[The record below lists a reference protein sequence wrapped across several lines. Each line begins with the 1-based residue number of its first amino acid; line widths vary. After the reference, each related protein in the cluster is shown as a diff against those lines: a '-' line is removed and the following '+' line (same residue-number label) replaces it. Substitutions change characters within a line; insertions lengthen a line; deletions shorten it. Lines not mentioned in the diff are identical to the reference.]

1 MFESLKDKVR
11 ESSGGQIPF
20 ESSIASLKEKFARF
34 VEAKRMGADILFMM
48 TYMASMSI
56 ANATRPEIFGFAAN
70 RHEYISAKYIAKVDT
85 YVKKWSFSYAESLT
99 IVAERTENATLQNM
113 LMRYSNAIESN
124 VPDDEFL
131 SQELNTIRSVYRSQY
146 EQGCELVKKWGDAY
160 VAMLLSG
167 TVIAVTIMISIAIYS
182 PTGMEGTL
190 NMSYAIIL
198 LICLFANIL
207 MYQSV
212 PSDPKTHGLPDR
224 TSKEQATIAVMERL
238 IVPITLVIALILL
251 ALGVSVGLIFMLV
264 GVLLAPLGIIGF
276 IDDHNITLRDNDFA
290 TFIRSFGSVMG
301 GQSATAVHALGA
313 IDRKAFMAL
322 EPLLN
327 SVYSK
332 MNLGLDVRQ
341 SWDRFIGE
349 SGSNLINMY
358 LNIYLD
364 TVHLGG
370 PPEPIGKTVGSS
382 MLEMV
387 LLRDKKDMISRGF
400 ILLMIPMH
408 VVMAG
413 IFVALYRIM
422 VVLTSSVS
430 TMMTHF
436 KEASSAAGATGASSQ
451 GVTASGA
458 LGGSM
463 GMFTNFPEKEMG
475 IYVAIMLTIITVSNI
490 VAAKVVGGGDR
501 YMYYFYGA
509 IFCILT
515 GMVMLVAPIVV
526 GIFFNPQALSAMAT
540 GGK

>member
-1 MFESLKDKVR
+1 MFESIRDKVK

-20 ESSIASLKEKFARF
+20 ASSIESLKERIALAS
-34 VEAKRMGADILFMM
+34 ESKRMSADILFMI
-48 TYMASMSI
+48 TYMTSMSI
-56 ANATRPEIFGFAAN
+56 ANATRPEIFSYSA
-70 RHEYISAKYIAKVDT
+70 RRQEYISAKYIAKVDT
-85 YVKKWSFSYAESLT
+85 YVKKWSYSYAESLS
-99 IVAERTENATLQNM
+99 IVAERTKNETLQNM
-113 LMRYSNAIESN
+113 LMRYSNAIDSN

-131 SQELNTIRSVYRSQY
+131 AQELNTVRSVYRSQY

-182 PTGMEGTL
+182 PTGMETTL
-190 NMSYAIIL
+190 NMSYGIIL
-198 LICLFANIL
+198 AICVFANIL

-212 PSDPKTHGLPDR
+212 PDDPKTHKNLER
-224 TSKEQATIAVMERL
+224 TSKEQVTIKTMERI
-238 IVPITLVIALILL
+238 IVPITLVIGLILL
-251 ALGVSVGLIFMLV
+251 FLGVAYGLIFMLI
-264 GVLLAPLGIIGF
+264 GILLAPLGIIGF
-276 IDDHNITLRDNDFA
+276 IDDHNITLRDSDFA

-301 GQSATAVHALGA
+301 GQSATAVRALGA
-313 IDRKAFMAL
+313 IDRKSFMTL
-322 EPLLN
+322 EPLLD

-332 MNLGLDVRQ
+332 MNLGLDTRQ
-341 SWDRFIGE
+341 TWDRFIGE

-364 TVHLGG
+364 TVQLGG

-387 LLRDKKDMISRGF
+387 LLRDKKDMVSRGF

-408 VVMAG
+408 MVMAA

-422 VVLTSSVS
+422 VTLTGSVS
-430 TMMTHF
+430 TMMKHF
-436 KEASSAAGATGASSQ
+436 QETNAAVGASGSAG
-451 GVTASGA
+451 GVSASGA

-475 IYVAIMLTIITVSNI
+475 VYVAIILTIITVSNI
-490 VAAKVVGGGDR
+490 IAAKVVGGGDR
-501 YMYYFYGA
+501 YMYYFYAA

-515 GMVMLVAPIVV
+515 GLVMLVTPIIV
-526 GIFFNPQALSAMAT
+526 GIFFNPEALTNMA
-540 GGK
+540 GR

>member
-1 MFESLKDKVR
+1 MFESVKDKVR
-11 ESSGGQIPF
+11 ASTGGQIPF
-20 ESSIASLKEKFARF
+20 ESSIGSLKTKFNLF
-34 VEAKRMGADILFMM
+34 LESKRMSADILFMM
-48 TYMASMSI
+48 TYMTSMAIS
-56 ANATRPEIFGFAAN
+56 NATRPEIFSYAAN
-70 RHEYISAKYIAKVDT
+70 RQEYISAKYIKKVDT
-85 YVKKWSFSYAESLT
+85 YVKKWSFSYAESLS
-99 IVAERTENATLQNM
+99 IVAEKVNDTTLQNM
-113 LMRYSNAIESN
+113 LMRYSNGIESN
-124 VPDDEFL
+124 IPDDEFL

-146 EQGCELVKKWGDAY
+146 EQGCELIKKWGDAY

-182 PTGMEGTL
+182 PTGMETTL
-190 NMSYAIIL
+190 NMSYGIIL
-198 LICLFANIL
+198 VICVFANIL
-207 MYQSV
+207 MFQSC
-212 PSDPKTHGLPDR
+212 PSDPKTHGLSER
-224 TSKEQATIAVMERL
+224 SSKEQATIAAMER
-238 IVPITLVIALILL
+238 IMIPITILIALLLL

-264 GVLLAPLGIIGF
+264 GILLAPMGIIGF
-276 IDDHNITLRDNDFA
+276 IDDNNITLRDNDFA
-290 TFIRSFGSVMG
+290 TFIRSFGSTMG

-313 IDRKAFMAL
+313 IDRKAFIAL

-341 SWDRFIGE
+341 TWDRFIGE

-364 TVHLGG
+364 TVQLGG
-370 PPEPIGKTVGSS
+370 PPEALGKTVGAS

-387 LLRDKKDMISRGF
+387 LLREKKDMISRGF
-400 ILLMIPMH
+400 LFLLIPMH
-408 VVMAG
+408 AVMAG

-422 VVLTSSVS
+422 VVLTGSVS
-430 TMMTHF
+430 SMMTHF
-436 KEASSAAGATGASSQ
+436 QEVNAAAGASGAAGT

-475 IYVAIMLTIITVSNI
+475 IYVAIMLTIITISDI
-490 VAAKVVGGGDR
+490 MAAKILGGGDR

-515 GMVMLVAPIVV
+515 GLVMIVAPIGV
-526 GIFFNPQALSAMAT
+526 GIFFNPEALNAMAT
-540 GGK
+540 GGS

>member
-11 ESSGGQIPF
+11 ASSGGSIPF
-20 ESSIASLKEKFARF
+20 ESSIASLKERIAFAA
-34 VEAKRMGADILFMM
+34 ESKMMSADILFMI
-48 TYMASMSI
+48 TYMTSMSI
-56 ANATRPEIFGFAAN
+56 ANATRPEIFSFSAQ
-70 RHEYISAKYIAKVDT
+70 RSEYISAKYIAKVDT
-85 YVKKWSFSYAESLT
+85 YVKKWSYSYAESLS
-99 IVAERTENATLQNM
+99 IVAERTKNSTLQNM
-113 LMRYSNAIESN
+113 LMRYSNAIDSN

-131 SQELNTIRSVYRSQY
+131 AQELNTVRSVYRSQY

-182 PTGMEGTL
+182 PTGMETTL
-190 NMSYAIIL
+190 MMSYGIIL
-198 LICLFANIL
+198 VICAFANIL

-212 PSDPKTHGLPDR
+212 PADPKTHKNLER
-224 TSKEQATIAVMERL
+224 TSKEQVTIRTMEKI
-238 IVPITLVIALILL
+238 IVPITLVIALVML
-251 ALGVSVGLIFMLV
+251 ALGVAYGLIFMLV
-264 GVLLAPLGIIGF
+264 GILMAPLGIIGF

-301 GQSATAVHALGA
+301 GQSATAVRALGA
-313 IDRKAFMAL
+313 IDRKSFMAL
-322 EPLLN
+322 EPLLD

-332 MNLGLDVRQ
+332 MNLGLDTRQ
-341 SWDRFIGE
+341 TWDRFIGE

-364 TVHLGG
+364 TVQLGG

-387 LLRDKKDMISRGF
+387 LLRDKKDMVSRGF

-408 VVMAG
+408 MVMAA

-422 VVLTSSVS
+422 VVLTGSVS

-436 KEASSAAGATGASSQ
+436 KETSAAVGATGTAG
-451 GVTASGA
+451 GVSASGA

-475 IYVAIMLTIITVSNI
+475 IYVAIILTMITVSNI
-490 VAAKVVGGGDR
+490 IAAKVVGGGDR
-501 YMYYFYGA
+501 YMYYFYAA
-509 IFCILT
+509 IFCLLT
-515 GMVMLVAPIVV
+515 GLVMLVTPIVV
-526 GIFFNPQALSAMAT
+526 GIFFNPEALTSMA
-540 GGK
+540 GR

>member
-1 MFESLKDKVR
+1 MFESVKDKIR
-11 ESSGGQIPF
+11 ASSGGQLPF
-20 ESSIASLKEKFARF
+20 ESSIASLKQKLALIAENK
-34 VEAKRMGADILFMM
+34 KMGADILFMM
-48 TYMASMSI
+48 TYMASMSM
-56 ANATRPEIFGFAAN
+56 ANATRPEIFAFASQ
-70 RHEYISAKYIAKVDT
+70 REEYISSKYIAKVDT
-85 YVKKWSFSYAESLT
+85 FVKKWSFSYSESLS
-99 IVAERTENATLQNM
+99 IVAERTTNPTLQNM
-113 LMRYSNAIESN
+113 LMRYANAIESN

-190 NMSYAIIL
+190 NMSYGIIL
-198 LICLFANIL
+198 AICAFGVIL

-212 PSDPKTHGLPDR
+212 PGDPKTHGLTER
-224 TSKEQATIAVMERL
+224 ASKEQITIRTMERVIL
-238 IVPITLVIALILL
+238 PITVVIGLVILV
-251 ALGVSVGLIFMLV
+251 LGVPVGLIYLMIGIF
-264 GVLLAPLGIIGF
+264 LAPLGIIGF

-290 TFIRSFGSVMG
+290 TFIRSFGSIMG

-313 IDRKAFMAL
+313 IDRKSFMAL
-322 EPLLN
+322 EDLLN

-332 MNLGLDVRQ
+332 MNLGLEVRPT
-341 SWDRFIGE
+341 WDRFIGE

-364 TVHLGG
+364 TVQLGG

-387 LLRDKKDMISRGF
+387 LLRDKKDMIARGF

-408 VVMAG
+408 VVMAA

-422 VVLTSSVS
+422 VTLTTSVG
-430 TMMTHF
+430 TMMQHF
-436 KEASSAAGATGASSQ
+436 QETTAAAGASSASGAG
-451 GVTASGA
+451 GVTASGT
-458 LGGSM
+458 LGAGM

-475 IYVAIMLTIITVSNI
+475 IYVAVILTIITISNI
-490 VAAKVVGGGDR
+490 LAAKIVGGGDR
-501 YMYYFYGA
+501 YMYYFYAA

-515 GMVMLVAPIVV
+515 GLVMVVTPMIV
-526 GIFFNPQALSAMAT
+526 GIFFNPEALTNMS
-540 GGK
+540 GR

>member
-1 MFESLKDKVR
+1 MFDSLKDKIR
-11 ESSGGQIPF
+11 SSSGGQIPF
-20 ESSIASLKEKFARF
+20 ESSVASFKEKFARF
-34 VEAKRMGADILFMM
+34 VESKRMGADILFMM
-48 TYMASMSI
+48 TYMTSMSI
-56 ANATRPEIFGFAAN
+56 ANATRPEIFAFAAN
-70 RHEYISAKYIAKVDT
+70 RTEYISAKYIAKVDT
-85 YVKKWSFSYAESLT
+85 YVKKWSYSYAESLS
-99 IVAERTENATLQNM
+99 IVAERTNNDILQNM
-113 LMRYSNAIESN
+113 LMRYSNAIDSN
-124 VPDDEFL
+124 VPDEEFL

-182 PTGMEGTL
+182 PNGMEGTL

-212 PSDPKTHGLPDR
+212 PADPKTHGLSDR
-224 TSKEQATIAVMERL
+224 NSKEQGTIAAMERL
-238 IVPITLVIALILL
+238 IVPVTVVISVILL

-264 GVLLAPLGIIGF
+264 GILMAPLGIIGF

-301 GQSATAVHALGA
+301 GQSATAVHALGV
-313 IDRKAFMAL
+313 IDRRSFAAL

-341 SWDRFIGE
+341 TWERFIGE

-364 TVHLGG
+364 TVQLGG

-422 VVLTSSVS
+422 VILTSSVT
-430 TMMTHF
+430 TMMAHF
-436 KEASSAAGATGASSQ
+436 QNETAAAGGSSASTQ
-451 GVTASGA
+451 GVTASAA
-458 LGGSM
+458 LGNSM

-526 GIFFNPQALSAMAT
+526 GIFFNPTALSAMAT
-540 GGK
+540 GKS

>member
-11 ESSGGQIPF
+11 ASSGGQIPF
-20 ESSIASLKEKFARF
+20 ESSIASLKERFAHF
-34 VEAKRMGADILFMM
+34 VESKRMGADILFMV

-56 ANATRPEIFGFAAN
+56 ANATRPEIFGYAAN
-70 RHEYISAKYIAKVDT
+70 RKEYISAKYIAKVDT
-85 YVKKWSFSYAESLT
+85 YVKKWSYSYAESLS
-99 IVAERTENATLQNM
+99 IVAERTNNDILQNM
-113 LMRYSNAIESN
+113 LMRYANSIESN
-124 VPDDEFL
+124 VPDEEFL
-131 SQELNTIRSVYRSQY
+131 SQELSTVRSVYRSQY

-182 PTGMEGTL
+182 PTGMETTL
-190 NMSYAIIL
+190 NVSYGIIL
-198 LICLFANIL
+198 LICFFSNVL

-212 PSDPKTHGLPDR
+212 PSDPKTHGLTDR
-224 TSKEQATIAVMERL
+224 TSKEQATISAMERI
-238 IVPITLVIALILL
+238 IVPITVVIALVLL
-251 ALGVSVGLIFMLV
+251 ALGVSVGLIYILI

-301 GQSATAVHALGA
+301 GQSATAVRALGA
-313 IDRKAFMAL
+313 IDRRSFMAL

-341 SWDRFIGE
+341 TWDRFIGE

-364 TVHLGG
+364 TVQLGG

-408 VVMAG
+408 VVMAA
-413 IFVALYRIM
+413 IFVALYRLM
-422 VVLTSSVS
+422 VILTGSVS

-436 KEASSAAGATGASSQ
+436 QETSAAAGSTGSST
-451 GVTASGA
+451 GVTAASA
-458 LGGSM
+458 LGSSM

-475 IYVAIMLTIITVSNI
+475 IYVAIQLTIITVSNI

-515 GMVMLVAPIVV
+515 GLVMLVVPIGV
-526 GIFFNPQALSAMAT
+526 GIFFNPEALNAMAA
-540 GGK
+540 GHS

>member
-1 MFESLKDKVR
+1 MFESVKDKIKA
-11 ESSGGQIPF
+11 SSGGQIPF
-20 ESSIASLKEKFARF
+20 ESSVASLKQKLARAA
-34 VEAKRMGADILFMM
+34 ESKRMGADILFMM
-48 TYMASMSI
+48 TYMTSMSM
-56 ANATRPEIFGFAAN
+56 ANATRPEIFAFASE
-70 RHEYISAKYIAKVDT
+70 RKEYISAKYIAKVDT
-85 YVKKWSFSYAESLT
+85 FVKKWSFSYAESLS
-99 IVAERTENATLQNM
+99 IVAERTHDATLQNM

-124 VPDDEFL
+124 VPDEEFL

-198 LICLFANIL
+198 SICVFAVIL

-212 PSDPKTHGLPDR
+212 PSDPKTHGLAER
-224 TSKEQATIAVMERL
+224 ASKEQNTIRTMER
-238 IVPITLVIALILL
+238 IIIPVTIVIALLLL
-251 ALGVSVGLIFMLV
+251 ALGVSVGLIYLMI
-264 GVLLAPLGIIGF
+264 GVLLTPLGIIGF

-290 TFIRSFGSVMG
+290 TFIRSFGSIMG
-301 GQSATAVHALGA
+301 GKSATAVHALGA
-313 IDRKAFMAL
+313 IDRKSFMAL
-322 EPLLN
+322 EALLN

-341 SWDRFIGE
+341 TWDRFIGE

-364 TVHLGG
+364 TVQLGG

-387 LLRDKKDMISRGF
+387 LLRDKKDMIARGF

-408 VVMAG
+408 IVMSA

-422 VVLTSSVS
+422 VTLTGSVT
-430 TMMTHF
+430 TMMKHF
-436 KEASSAAGATGASSQ
+436 QETTAAAGAQASGSG
-451 GVTASGA
+451 GVTASST
-458 LGGSM
+458 LGGGM

-490 VAAKVVGGGDR
+490 FAAKIVAGGDR
-501 YMYYFYGA
+501 YMYYFYAA

-515 GMVMLVAPIVV
+515 GLVMVITPMIV
-526 GIFFNPQALSAMAT
+526 GIFFNPEALTNMA
-540 GGK
+540 GR